1 VIASYPTHRDTSFE
15 HRTSLDCYVA
25 SLVEPLVFFQLDVQP
40 FSPTRLTGLPC
51 LTYLTFHCWGQQ
63 SRAVKMSLLYMSLV
77 LCLFIHSL
85 LALNLP
91 HEGQLRSSRR
101 PHTVEDIF
109 ISAEQIQHNTK
120 RQMATFG
127 ITGVQSGR
135 GSDGSVPL
143 RLELRQL
150 QQNTDQ
156 WNLYLL
162 ALDRLQNVNQTELLS
177 WYQISGIHG
186 RPYVAWDNVQATPGD
201 EQQGYCT
208 HSSILFPTWH
218 RPYLALY
225 EQVLYSLMQQIVG
238 EFPAGS
244 DRDRYSTAASTFRI
258 PYWDWAA
265 APPSGKSVLPASV
278 GGSATVQVT
287 APTGTTT
294 IKNPLFSYTFHPL
307 DPNEIPDSPVSVEG
321 PSPRLMSAESSLV
334 QHMAQYTSVSDLVE

>member
-1 VIASYPTHRDTSFE
+1 
-15 HRTSLDCYVA
+15 
-25 SLVEPLVFFQLDVQP
+25 
-40 FSPTRLTGLPC
+40 
-51 LTYLTFHCWGQQ
+51 
-63 SRAVKMSLLYMSLV
+63 MSLLYMSLV
-77 LCLFIHSL
+77 LCLFVHSSF
-85 LALNLP
+85 ALNLP
-91 HEGQLRSSRR
+91 QEVRVRYSRQ
-101 PHTVEDIF
+101 PHIVADIF
-109 ISAEQIQHNTK
+109 SSAEQLQYNTK

-135 GSDGSVPL
+135 GGDGSVPL
-143 RLELRQL
+143 RLEIRQL

-201 EQQGYCT
+201 EQSGYCT

-225 EQVLYSLMQQIVG
+225 EQVLYGIMQQVVG
-238 EFPAGS
+238 EFPVGS

-265 APPSGKSVLPASV
+265 APPSGQSVLPASV
-278 GGSATVQVT
+278 GGSETVQVT
-287 APTGTTT
+287 APTGATT

-307 DPNEIPDSPVSVEG
+307 DTNDLPDNPVSSEG
-321 PSPRLMSAESSLV
+321 PFR
-334 QHMAQYTSVSDLVE
+334 Y

>member
-1 VIASYPTHRDTSFE
+1 M
-15 HRTSLDCYVA
+15 
-25 SLVEPLVFFQLDVQP
+25 PL
-40 FSPTRLTGLPC
+40 S
-51 LTYLTFHCWGQQ
+51 
-63 SRAVKMSLLYMSLV
+63 YMSLFV
-77 LCLFIHSL
+77 CFFIHSL

-91 HEGQLRSSRR
+91 HEVRIRDSRR
-101 PHTVEDIF
+101 PHIVEDIVV
-109 ISAEQIQHNTK
+109 SETQIQHNNK
-120 RQMATFG
+120 RQMSTFG
-127 ITGVQSGR
+127 VTGVQSGR
-135 GSDGSVPL
+135 SGDGSVPL
-143 RLELRQL
+143 RLEIRQL
-150 QQNTDQ
+150 QQNADQ

-162 ALDRLQNVNQTELLS
+162 ALDRLQNVNQTEQLS

-186 RPYVAWDNVQATPGD
+186 RPYVAWDNVEASPGD
-201 EQQGYCT
+201 ENSGYCT

-265 APPSGKSVLPASV
+265 APPSGQSVLPASV

-294 IKNPLFSYTFHPL
+294 IKNPLFSYSFHPL
-307 DPNEIPDSPVSVEG
+307 DPNQLPDSPVSLEDSIKTMIPAEQRCSSMYGRVHFG
-321 PSPRLMSAESSLV
+321 IQRRRVIQRPQVKTISCHISLTTTDCRSVIACTISSQRIPITLISATKPGSRTAMV
-334 QHMAQYTSVSDLVE
+334 VTTTA